1 MDPFKHMR
9 NTALHTRSPATTAGV
24 IAKASKARQARWER
38 ENRLSH
44 RRQDSATHP
53 DLVAIDSV
61 REWLGFALFVG
72 LFLAVV
78 VGAISIHL

>member
-9 NTALHTRSPATTAGV
+9 NAGLHTRSPATTAGL

-38 ENRLSH
+38 ENRMSH
-44 RRQDSATHP
+44 RRQDGVTHP
-53 DLVAIDSV
+53 DLVAIDGV

-78 VGAISIHL
+78 VGAMSMHL